1 MSRRRD
7 NRNPCLKL
15 HEWHNLLQSVSSV
28 CLTDRVNGVFKPGQK
43 TFSWLLWL
51 GYSKVSVNV
60 IPVLFIL
67 ECLCPQIKFSLTL
80 SKTLNHHHHFTTDH
94 INSIRTCPHITR
106 WIDISHNP
114 RTAHHSPTFV
124 PHEAPQRWG
133 GRTDG
138 RTTQVVQKRLCNKS
152 NLALHHVPRH
162 PLPNGIAE
170 QTTTGQ

>member
-15 HEWHNLLQSVSSV
+15 YEWHNLLQSGSFVW
-28 CLTDRVNGVFKPGQK
+28 LTDRVNGVFKPGQK

-51 GYSKVSVNV
+51 GYWKVSVIE

-67 ECLCPQIKFSLTL
+67 ECLYHTNQIFSP
-80 SKTLNHHHHFTTDH
+80 TLNHHHHFTTTDQ

-133 GRTDG
+133 GRTYN
-138 RTTQVVQKRLCNKS
+138 TSIVQKRLCNKS